1 MCASREITPT
11 KSFWTIF
18 DETRKVL
25 LLNCDVTSRRDH
37 GDFSSLYHSFAVCP
51 DFSGVSILYYA
62 WLFLFFFKE
71 NCWKEIGFG
80 FATIWLCI
88 GTPSKQ
94 FLNHLM
100 SSSSG
105 MHNSYANFP
114 AWLAA
119 SSICQDLHS
128 YLGCLTQLSMN
139 EHNFTYLPFHVT
151 NISSPASACQVLYQS
166 HQRLRNE

>member
-1 MCASREITPT
+1 M
-11 KSFWTIF
+11 
-18 DETRKVL
+18 L

-51 DFSGVSILYYA
+51 DFSEVSILYLYDCF
-62 WLFLFFFKE
+62 FLFSKE
-71 NCWKEIGFG
+71 NCWKEMGFA

-88 GTPSKQ
+88 GTQSKQ

-105 MHNSYANFP
+105 VHNSYANFP

-139 EHNFTYLPFHVT
+139 ECNFIYLLFCVT
-151 NISSPASACQVLYQS
+151 NISSSASACQVLYQG
-166 HQRLRNE
+166 HQRLRYEWVTLP